1 MYIVV
6 TGAKGQLGKSLQD
19 IFRKIPDFKVK
30 YIDIEDLDL
39 TDSFQVEKY
48 FQQNNGFDYLINCA
62 AYTAV
67 DKAEVEPEKAE
78 SVNSNAVENIAK
90 AAADKGFRII
100 HISTDYVF
108 SGDVINPYKETDV
121 PNPKT
126 VYGETKLKG
135 ERKLLE
141 IAPDSVIIRTS
152 WLYSKYCK
160 NFYITMRDKA
170 LKEEAVRVVNDQKG
184 TPTNA
189 SDLAETIL
197 AIITAKQWIPGIYNF
212 SNEGETTWYDF
223 TKEIYGLV
231 RNNTELV
238 SSTTTEEFKSLA
250 RRPKYSVLDKTK
262 IKNTYRI
269 KISDW
274 RESLKRLVES
284 DFI

>member
-67 DKAEVEPEKAE
+67 DKAEMEPGKAE
-78 SVNSNAVENIAK
+78 SVNSDAVENIAK

-108 SGDVINPYKETDV
+108 SGDVINPYKETDI

-141 IAPDSVIIRTS
+141 IAPDSIIIRTS

-170 LKEEAVRVVNDQKG
+170 LMGEAVRVVNDQKG

-197 AIITAKQWIPGIYNF
+197 AIITAEQWIPGIYNF

-231 RNNTELV
+231 RNNPGLV

>member
-67 DKAEVEPEKAE
+67 DKAEVEPGKAE
-78 SVNSNAVENIAK
+78 SVNSDAVENIAR

-141 IAPDSVIIRTS
+141 IAPDSIIIRTS

-170 LKEEAVRVVNDQKG
+170 LKGEAVRVVNDQKG

-197 AIITAKQWIPGIYNF
+197 AIITAEQWRPGIYNF

-231 RNNTELV
+231 RNNPGLV